1 MIPIYFAVKYT
12 FIFHWTWIHF
22 AAMQCSLLICS
33 AALPSAPEFCFCK
46 SESTFI
52 KVKVKVQ
59 VNAVLSSCLV
69 AGGSLPGVIPVTTKA
84 LWPQHQPTNTK
95 YKNVYN
101 CFVFISCPL
110 SFILYHPA
118 FWPQHLPTNI
128 KYKMLTFWVESC
140 CLLYKYQLAFWC

>member
-1 MIPIYFAVKYT
+1 MQQLNAVLCSCWWFLVKIWILVLYFAVNKYT
-12 FIFHWTWIHF
+12 LQRRSVPFLF
-22 AAMQCSLLICS
+22 AVEFSFSKS
-33 AALPSAPEFCFCK
+33 ARL
-46 SESTFI
+46 
-52 KVKVKVQ
+52 
-59 VNAVLSSCLV
+59 NAVLSSCLV

-84 LWPQHQPTNTK
+84 LWPQHQPTNSK

-140 CLLYKYQLAFWC
+140 CLLCKYQLAFWC